1 MDSVDK
7 AYELVLEKVRV
18 WVDTFITML
27 PNFVVAV
34 LVIFLF
40 FIISKLLVAFLSK
53 TVFRFSSNVA
63 VNKLIASLTR
73 ITVMTAG
80 LFVALGILELD
91 KTVTSLL
98 AGVGIMGLAIGFAF
112 KDAIA
117 NFLSGIYITLKSTV
131 NVGNIIQFGDYF
143 GTVESIGLR
152 AIKMRTFQEQEVVI
166 PNRLIFEDVY
176 VHYTIYGERRIDL
189 AVGVS
194 YGENLQFVED
204 VTINAIKS
212 IDYLQKDKSVDFYYQ
227 EFGDSSINFVIMYWI
242 DFKKQT
248 NYLKAVHDGIKKIKS
263 AYDENGITI
272 PFPIRTLDFVIKGGK
287 TLSEMQVQVGDSKK

>member
-152 AIKMRTFQEQEVVI
+152 AIKMRTFQGQEVVI

-272 PFPIRTLDFVIKGGK
+272 PFPIRTLDFGIKGGK

>member
-1 MDSVDK
+1 MDSVDN
-7 AYELVLEKVRV
+7 AYELVLEKVGV

-40 FIISKLLVAFLSK
+40 YIISKLLVAFLSK
-53 TVFRFSSNVA
+53 TIFRLSSNVA

-152 AIKMRTFQEQEVVI
+152 AIKMKTFQGQEVVI

-189 AVGVS
+189 VVGIS
-194 YGENLQFVED
+194 YGEDLQFVED
-204 VTINAIKS
+204 ITINAIKS

-227 EFGDSSINFVIMYWI
+227 DFGDSSINFVVMYWI
-242 DFKKQT
+242 DFEQQA

-272 PFPIRTLDFVIKGGK
+272 PFPIRTVDFGIKGGK
-287 TLSEMQVQVGDSKK
+287 TLSEMQVQVGDTKK